1 MRAKVFDIYVW
12 KMKCVHQNLKPS
24 STMLRNGC
32 LFSPQGN
39 VDCCKAIEDQYESL
53 NNSNKRLLVLTLT
66 HKNGELNIQVLDT
79 LPFLRRRCAQ
89 LLEKPVRSERSDKID
104 LTSISDFIHDYC
116 RYVYLCILTCISL
129 NTLCDMM

>member
-1 MRAKVFDIYVW
+1 M
-12 KMKCVHQNLKPS
+12 CPS
-24 STMLRNGC
+24 ESQAFLHDVEKR
-32 LFSPQGN
+32 LSFQPQGN

-53 NNSNKRLLVLTLT
+53 NNSNKRLLVSTLT

-79 LPFLRRRCAQ
+79 LPFLRRRSAQ

-104 LTSISDFIHDYC
+104 FILDYC
-116 RYVYLCILTCISL
+116 RYVYLCILICISL